1 MIRRR
6 LETKIYPIDTQK
18 NVAVGLS
25 IPFNGKGIFGQNY
38 TTAEQVKSNLINFML
53 TNEGE
58 RPFNNTF
65 GANLRAL
72 VFESINS
79 VEEIKEIISDKI
91 DTYFPQ
97 VQNKKLTLSKEDN
110 SNILYITL
118 EYSYNKLQDSI
129 FISITP

>member
-6 LETKIYPIDTQK
+6 LESKIYPIDTQK

-25 IPFNGKGIFGQNY
+25 LPFNGKGIFGQNY
-38 TTAEQVKSNLINFML
+38 TTAEQAKSNLINFML

-72 VFESINS
+72 VFESVNS

-91 DTYFPQ
+91 NMYFPQ
-97 VQNKKLTLSKEDN
+97 IQNKQLTLSKEDS
-110 SNILYITL
+110 SNTLYITL
-118 EYSYNKLQDSI
+118 KYTYNKQEDSI
-129 FISITP
+129 FIGITP